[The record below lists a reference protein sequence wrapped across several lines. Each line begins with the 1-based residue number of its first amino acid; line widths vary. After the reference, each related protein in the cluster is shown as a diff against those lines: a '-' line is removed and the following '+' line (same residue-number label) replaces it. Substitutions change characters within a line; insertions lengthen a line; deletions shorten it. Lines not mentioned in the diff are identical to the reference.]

1 MSLLNLVGLGHC
13 YFDKSTGATI
23 CPHVSSVCP
32 KAGAGVVQP
41 AGCTVFNPCANA
53 NASSTDSAC
62 KKKSGGGGSAPAPA
76 PAPGGGPGGPPPP
89 PGGGPGGP
97 GGPPPPP
104 GIMLLIL

>member
-1 MSLLNLVGLGHC
+1 MSLVNLVGLGHC

-32 KAGAGVVQP
+32 APGAGVVMP

-53 NASSTDSAC
+53 NASTTDSAC
-62 KKKSGGGGSAPAPA
+62 KNKSGGGGGGPGGP
-76 PAPGGGPGGPPPP
+76 PPPPGGGPGGPPPP

-97 GGPPPPP
+97 GG
-104 GIMLLIL
+104 LILMII